1 MQEETM
7 AIQWSVTDARYSSVA
22 GVDPAID
29 WVLGENSPGPRYY
42 FAPGYRTDWYS
53 VTLLLNVSVASFAKG
68 EPFIVDSAR
77 DDWSANVVIPE
88 FFISAPKGLE
98 KLNFC
103 SALVTKKFLW
113 IMQQQSLVP
122 KIIRRIELC
131 LPLRARAL
139 PLPQERVSRP

>member
-1 MQEETM
+1 M
-7 AIQWSVTDARYSSVA
+7 AIQWTVRDARYSNVP

-29 WVLGENSPGPRYY
+29 WVVGDDAPGLRYY

-53 VTLLLNVSVASFAKG
+53 VVLLLNVTVASFAKG
-68 EPFIVDSAR
+68 DPFIAASER
-77 DDWSANVVIPE
+77 DDWSANLRIPE

-103 SALVTKKFLW
+103 SALVREKFFA

-122 KIIRRIELC
+122 KIIQRIELC

-139 PLPQERVSRP
+139 PLPQGRAGRP